1 MSHNYS
7 MRLRNLQYTSGI
19 YITYSGCISCI
30 IFMLKECLIMNTV
43 GTNDHASN
51 QTVNY
56 TDVSLVRDGTVPSG
70 RL

>member
-1 MSHNYS
+1 MSHNYETEK
-7 MRLRNLQYTSGI
+7 LAI
-19 YITYSGCISCI
+19 YKYSGCISCI
-30 IFMLKECLIMNTV
+30 IFMLRECLSMNTV